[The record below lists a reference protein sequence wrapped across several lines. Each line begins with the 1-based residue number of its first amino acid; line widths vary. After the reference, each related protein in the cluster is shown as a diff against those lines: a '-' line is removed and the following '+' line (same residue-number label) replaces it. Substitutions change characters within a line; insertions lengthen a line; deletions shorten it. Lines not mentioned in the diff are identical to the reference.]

1 MASYTGDVYY
11 YFPVTP
17 SDPPVQNGN
26 GTITDDNANTT
37 FEVGESAFGNTG
49 NGGFGD
55 GEATFIGSYEGT
67 YPDGGTFDFL
77 VFTENNNST
86 SLSDG
91 VVYLVA
97 PTGTPESA
105 IPTDYNELN
114 GALETQAVTEC
125 FLTGTRIATPEGETA
140 VENLTIGDIVL
151 TAEGKTVPVRWI
163 GWQKVVCAFQPP
175 ERLMPVR
182 VSAGALGNGLP
193 HRDLTLTTD
202 HALFIDGMLVNAGT
216 LVNGSTI
223 TLVPLSEFDGS
234 YTVYHVETENH
245 DLILAEGTAAE
256 TYIDYLGRSNFHNY
270 AEYLELYGEEVT
282 ISEMTLP
289 RVSASRLV
297 PDALR
302 RKLSANNAA

>member
-1 MASYTGDVYY
+1 M
-11 YFPVTP
+11 
-17 SDPPVQNGN
+17 
-26 GTITDDNANTT
+26 
-37 FEVGESAFGNTG
+37 GE
-49 NGGFGD
+49 D
-55 GEATFIGSYEGT
+55 H
-67 YPDGGTFDFL
+67 
-77 VFTENNNST
+77 
-86 SLSDG
+86 
-91 VVYLVA
+91 
-97 PTGTPESA
+97 
-105 IPTDYNELN
+105 DYNELN

-140 VENLTIGDIVL
+140 VENLAIGDIVL

-163 GWQKVVCAFQPP
+163 GWQKVVCVFQPP

-270 AEYLELYGEEVT
+270 PEYLELYGEEVT

-302 RKLSANNAA
+302 RKLSANNAAKEQPARPRQLYGRTRAIGRAGHQRQRVMAIPMSVQIPARGRQSRSSCANETTGLMALRKHICVWERKCLSTRLNRYR